1 MVGMNSGGVANTVD
15 RDEAGASVSICLK
28 AATTAKYR
36 GADGLTLSVPAGAG
50 RKALQKLIHHLL
62 QLSEAEE
69 DQDHKDGQ
77 GDTEDKPDF
86 HFLADNEPLRTTL
99 GAFLIRRGRSREETV
114 IVTYYIPLPIP
125 RLADESKPSP
135 NWLSSI
141 SVREIYKPVNNLGVK
156 TNPGAI
162 AVPLVLVGS
171 YSGAAVVYRGG
182 TELVAED
189 ACSKEDGRHN
199 AAIKAVAWASDQEF
213 VTASLDQTVRL
224 WSMQLGSED
233 EDPKGSA
240 RAVAEFRSEEAGEPV
255 SFHSVA
261 TTGNPKSDGDKDTVR
276 IAAGGEDGSVW
287 VLHIAGTTRDI
298 SLSQNGSESEQLKL
312 GKRRRTALSTLA
324 ATRVGTGTMRAAVTD
339 LQWTREDQVI
349 SSSLDG
355 FLRVWDT
362 EACTLSTTIPCG
374 NKSLL
379 SLSIA
384 RDVDDGVAVKGKVS
398 VVVGAADGGVRV
410 IDAAGS
416 GMIAACG
423 RKGAHNG
430 VVTDVVWVHTDRHLA
445 SSGVD
450 GSIRLWD
457 VRAMAMPVRVVR
469 DVHGGQ
475 ACMAVA
481 TARTSQGHSM
491 YSVGADGRLVTL
503 ELDHH
508 HQA

>member
-1 MVGMNSGGVANTVD
+1 MVGMDSDEVPNMVD

-36 GADGLTLSVPAGAG
+36 GADGLSLSVPAGAG

-62 QLSEAEE
+62 QLSKTEE
-69 DQDHKDGQ
+69 DQDNNNG
-77 GDTEDKPDF
+77 EDADEDRPDF

-99 GAFLIRRGRSREETV
+99 GVFLTRRGRSREETV

-125 RLADESKPSP
+125 RFADESKPSP

-141 SVREIYKPVNNLGVK
+141 SAREMSNPVHNLGDK
-156 TNPGAI
+156 TDPGAI

-182 TELVAED
+182 AELVGED

-199 AAIKAVAWASDQEF
+199 AAIKAVAWASDLEF
-213 VTASLDQTVRL
+213 VTASLDQTVRF

-233 EDPKGSA
+233 GGSKGFA

-261 TTGNPKSDGDKDTVR
+261 TTGNLKSGGEKDAVR
-276 IAAGGEDGSVW
+276 IAAGGEDGSIW
-287 VLHIAGTTRDI
+287 VLHTAGMTRDV
-298 SLSQNGSESEQLKL
+298 LLPQNGSESENLRL
-312 GKRRRTALSTLA
+312 GKRRRTALGTLA

-339 LQWTREDQVI
+339 LQWTREDRVI

-362 EACTLSTTIPCG
+362 EACTLSTTVPCG
-374 NKSLL
+374 NKSLMG
-379 SLSIA
+379 LSIA
-384 RDVDDGVAVKGKVS
+384 RDLDDSVAVKGKVS

-430 VVTDVVWVHTDRHLA
+430 VVNDVVWIHADRHLA

-457 VRAMAMPVRVVR
+457 IRAMAMPVRVIR

-475 ACMAVA
+475 ACMAVD
-481 TARTSQGHSM
+481 TARTSRGHSI

-503 ELDHH
+503 ELDH
-508 HQA
+508 QQT